1 MQIVKK
7 HLKIG
12 LGVVLPVALVLQ
24 VGLWLVSLT
33 GAFFEELLSIELA
46 WWGVLLSLLATLG
59 LITVLGFIVANSK
72 FVRDIRKWIEQKVI
86 DNTPLVKPIYN
97 FGKEIVDTFVSD
109 IKEDG
114 ELTVIE
120 VDFGSFQA
128 LGVLTDE
135 KNGLGF
141 LLSAPSPLTG
151 FVFKLP
157 KYRKLDM
164 TFIEAVKINTSL
176 GRVGGDKWQ

>member
-1 MQIVKK
+1 MVKRY
-7 HLKIG
+7 LKIG
-12 LGVVLPVALVLQ
+12 LGVILPVALVLQ

-33 GAFFEELLSIELA
+33 SAFFEELLGVELV

-59 LITVLGFIVANSK
+59 LIVILGFVVAHSK
-72 FVRDIRKWIEQKVI
+72 FIRDIKKWIEQKVI
-86 DNTPLVKPIYN
+86 DNTPLVRPVYN

-157 KYRKLDM
+157 NYRKLDM
-164 TFIEAVKINTSL
+164 TFVEAAKINTSL

>member
-1 MQIVKK
+1 MVKK
-7 HLKIG
+7 YLKIG
-12 LGVVLPVALVLQ
+12 LGVILPVALVLQ
-24 VGLWLVSLT
+24 VALWLVSLT
-33 GAFFEELLSIELA
+33 SAFFEELLGIQLV
-46 WWGVLLSLLATLG
+46 WWGVLLSLLATMG
-59 LITVLGFIVANSK
+59 LIVLLGFIVANSK
-72 FVRDIRKWIEQKVI
+72 FIRDTKKWIEQKVI
-86 DNTPLVKPIYN
+86 DNTPLVRPVYN

-157 KYRKLDM
+157 NYRKLDM
-164 TFIEAVKINTSL
+164 TFVEAAKINTSL